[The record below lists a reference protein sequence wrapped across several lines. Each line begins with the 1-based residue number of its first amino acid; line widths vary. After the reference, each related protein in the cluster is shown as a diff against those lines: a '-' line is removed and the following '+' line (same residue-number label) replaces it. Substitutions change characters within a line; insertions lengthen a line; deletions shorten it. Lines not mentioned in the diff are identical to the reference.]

1 MLLFACAGPPASGA
15 VDQTGAT
22 VAPGPVRRVVPLAP
36 DVTELAFA
44 LGAGNLVV
52 AAPTAADFPPEVERL
67 PRVAPADLESIVA
80 LRPDLVLATTAG
92 GDPRAVARL
101 RELGLRVFTVDVT
114 SFDRLAEACREVGRI
129 LGRRAQGDRL
139 AASVE
144 ARCARAGAAAAAL
157 PRRGALYVVWWEPL
171 IVAAPGTFHD
181 DLLRRAAL
189 ANLAPAGAGRYPRA
203 DLELLLDPRLQV
215 IVAADEPDLRAG
227 FARTEAAPAGARIAR
242 GEVRVIWLP
251 ADPASRPGPRLPL
264 ALEALVAARERM
276 EIQGTGHRAQGAA
289 VSPRR
294 PIALAASGKGAR

>member
-1 MLLFACAGPPASGA
+1 MLPFACVGPQASGA

-22 VAPGPVRRVVPLAP
+22 VPPGPVRRVVPLAP

-44 LGAGNLVV
+44 LGAGDLVV
-52 AAPTAADFPPEVERL
+52 AAPTAADFPPEVQRL
-67 PRVAPADLESIVA
+67 PRVAPADLEAIVA

-101 RELGLRVFTVDVT
+101 RELGVRVFTVDVT
-114 SFDRLAEACREVGRI
+114 SFDRLAAACREVGRI
-129 LGRRAQGDRL
+129 LGRRDQGARL

-144 ARCARAGAAAAAL
+144 ARCARAAAAAASL

-227 FARTEAAPAGARIAR
+227 FVRTEAAPAGARIAR
-242 GEVRVIWLP
+242 DEVRVIWLP

-264 ALEALVAARERM
+264 ALEALVAARERI
-276 EIQGTGHRAQGAA
+276 ERQGTGGTR
-289 VSPRR
+289 
-294 PIALAASGKGAR
+294 